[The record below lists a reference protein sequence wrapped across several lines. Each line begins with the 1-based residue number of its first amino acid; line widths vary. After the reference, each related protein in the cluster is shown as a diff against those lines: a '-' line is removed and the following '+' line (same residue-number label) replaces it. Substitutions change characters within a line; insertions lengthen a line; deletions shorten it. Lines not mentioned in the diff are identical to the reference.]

1 MRSIQARYTI
11 ITTMLLLVILAL
23 VGTSIDMAIRYRI
36 QDDGF
41 GNAERV
47 ASQWSALVRIG
58 NIPDPIPATAPV
70 DLVQLVNSHGT
81 VINSSRQAMGMAPIS
96 TSRPPADDRFQQL
109 TEGSVMVMAIRVS
122 PAADSPVVYAGLEE
136 PAILHEHHLE
146 YFIAA
151 GVLILLAL
159 AAWMTWCVVGRTL
172 RPVAAIRA
180 RMSEITVSDL
190 SLRVPIPPGE
200 DEIALL
206 ARTAN
211 QTLTRLEEAVEQQR
225 RFASTASHELRTP
238 IAGLRVQLEEALLYP
253 DDIDPRDT
261 IRGALTA
268 SGRLEAIVN
277 DLLQLARLRAADPA
291 PQELIDL
298 GDLVT
303 EEAAQGTGMPVR
315 VQVTARVQ
323 VRGSRIQLIRVVGNL
338 LSNARRHAD
347 SRVEVSVGFEDGKAV
362 VAVVDDGAGIAPAD
376 RERVFERFT
385 RLDDGRLRDSG
396 GSGLGLA
403 ISRDIAHAHQGT
415 LLIEDSPRGARFVLR
430 LPPEDTRPLGA
441 DPEVQRA
448 GPGKTVP
455 PSRRADG
462 RESTGKSTGKESAG
476 RESAVKGAT
485 REEGPRK
492 ARKAP
497 KEGALDE
504 GTHGEGVGTK
514 GPFTWAGHRRR

>member
-1 MRSIQARYTI
+1 MKTSRLRSIQARYTI
-11 ITTMLLLVILAL
+11 ITTMLLLVILSL

-36 QDDGF
+36 QDDVF
-41 GNAERV
+41 GNTERV

-58 NIPDPIPATAPV
+58 NIPDPIPVSAPV
-70 DLVQLVNSHGT
+70 DLVQLVNSHG
-81 VINSSRQAMGMAPIS
+81 VVVNSSRQAMGMAPIS
-96 TSRPPADDRFQQL
+96 ASRPPPDDRFQQL
-109 TEGSVMVMAIRVS
+109 TEGSLMVMAIRVS

-136 PAILHEHHLE
+136 PAILHKHHLE
-146 YFIAA
+146 YFISA
-151 GVLILLAL
+151 GALVLLAL

-211 QTLTRLEEAVEQQR
+211 QTLARLEEAVEQQR

-253 DDIDPRDT
+253 DDTDLRET
-261 IRGALTA
+261 VRGALTA

-298 GDLVT
+298 GALVT
-303 EEAAQGTGMPVR
+303 EEAAQGTGIPVR
-315 VQVTARVQ
+315 VHVAARVW
-323 VRGSRIQLIRVVGNL
+323 VHGSRIQLIRVVGNL

-430 LPPEDTRPLGA
+430 LPLSDTQPLGT
-441 DPEVQRA
+441 DPEAQRNGTA
-448 GPGKTVP
+448 
-455 PSRRADG
+455 RRAADK
-462 RESTGKSTGKESAG
+462 EITAKSTSKSTAKTTAKSTGKSTGKEGS
-476 RESAVKGAT
+476 
-485 REEGPRK
+485 
-492 ARKAP
+492 
-497 KEGALDE
+497 
-504 GTHGEGVGTK
+504 GEGEEDADK
-514 GPFTWAGHRRR
+514 EHPAHSAGHRRR

>member
-70 DLVQLVNSHGT
+70 DLVQLVNAHG
-81 VINSSRQAMGMAPIS
+81 VVVNSSRQAAGLPPIS

-136 PAILHEHHLE
+136 PAILHKHHLE

-190 SLRVPIPPGE
+190 SLRVPIPSGE

-211 QTLTRLEEAVEQQR
+211 QTLARLEEAVEQQR

-253 DDIDPRDT
+253 DDVDPRDT
-261 IRGALTA
+261 IRSALTA

-277 DLLQLARLRAADPA
+277 DLLQLARLRAPDPA
-291 PQELIDL
+291 PKELIDL
-298 GDLVT
+298 GALVT

-315 VQVTARVQ
+315 VQVTARVT
-323 VRGSRIQLIRVVGNL
+323 VRGSRIQLIRVVNNL

-347 SRVEVSVGFEDGKAV
+347 SRVEVSVGFADGKAV

-430 LPPEDTRPLGA
+430 LPLEDAQPLGTDPEGRHAGAGKAAPPSGRASGREPAREEAARKEKTSRNEGDREEDTGA
-441 DPEVQRA
+441 GGSV
-448 GPGKTVP
+448 
-455 PSRRADG
+455 S
-462 RESTGKSTGKESAG
+462 S
-476 RESAVKGAT
+476 
-485 REEGPRK
+485 
-492 ARKAP
+492 
-497 KEGALDE
+497 
-504 GTHGEGVGTK
+504 
-514 GPFTWAGHRRR
+514 AGHRRR

>member
-1 MRSIQARYTI
+1 MRGSRLRSIQARYTI

-23 VGTSIDMAIRYRI
+23 VGASIDMAIRYRI

-58 NIPDPIPATAPV
+58 DIPDPIPATAPV
-70 DLVQLVNSHGT
+70 DLVQLVNAHGV
-81 VINSSRQAMGMAPIS
+81 VINSSRQAIGLPPIS

-151 GVLILLAL
+151 GVLVLLAL

-211 QTLTRLEEAVEQQR
+211 QTLSRLEEAVEQQR

-298 GDLVT
+298 GALVT

-315 VQVTARVQ
+315 VQVTDRVQ

-347 SRVEVSVGFEDGKAV
+347 SRVEVSVGFADGKAV

-415 LLIEDSPRGARFVLR
+415 LLIEDSPKGARFVLR
-430 LPPEDTRPLGA
+430 LPAEDTRPLGA
-441 DPEVQRA
+441 DQEIQRTGTGRTA
-448 GPGKTVP
+448 P
-455 PSRRADG
+455 PPRRA
-462 RESTGKSTGKESAG
+462 TGEPAGKESA
-476 RESAVKGAT
+476 REESA
-485 REEGPRK
+485 REEDHRENASRQQGSR
-492 ARKAP
+492 
-497 KEGALDE
+497 KEGSRE
-504 GTHGEGVGTK
+504 GMTHEDTDTEGPVS
-514 GPFTWAGHRRR
+514 WVGHRRR